1 MKTRRRSSARCFR
14 FSALSVVL
22 SGYFLIS
29 HRPAPRAAAVRN
41 PVPEELKPYTETIPG
56 TQVKFEMIPIPG
68 GTFTM
73 GTPPGELKR
82 SDDEGPQHLV
92 TVRPFWMEKTEAAWD
107 EYDVFAFS
115 QDLLKKK
122 QPNADIAKEP
132 ENEKAAD
139 AVTRPTPPYTDET
152 FGFGR
157 EGHPAI
163 NITHH
168 AAMEYT
174 RWLSALTGKT
184 YRLPTEAEWEYAC
197 RAGAGT
203 PFFFGGEAT
212 ELGDYSWDADNSGAR
227 PHPVGQ

>member
-122 QPNADIAKEP
+122 QQNADASQQP
-132 ENEKAAD
+132 EKRTPPLPLLNEVGSTAAD
-139 AVTRPTPPYTDET
+139 AVTRPTPPYEDET

-157 EGHPAI
+157 EGHPVI
-163 NITHH
+163 DITHH
-168 AAMEYT
+168 AGQGRQVIRRPSLNRRPVLHQPFHQNWNPRPNVLAQK
-174 RWLSALTGKT
+174 LSRRK
-184 YRLPTEAEWEYAC
+184 
-197 RAGAGT
+197 RAVR
-203 PFFFGGEAT
+203 
-212 ELGDYSWDADNSGAR
+212 Y
-227 PHPVGQ
+227 